1 MKITQIGRDYIRV
14 DESDL
19 TRKEIVFRKIHLI
32 YLDFNS
38 PTKSKIDSIIKI
50 FPKTNRYIVSEDKIK
65 IYNYALKNTS
75 KKYYVKNTRNSNF
88 ISFFRKNNKII
99 VDFLSLSSYEKSFLL
114 IDDVFRDLL
123 KNVEVI
129 IIDIDNFEEKEEI
142 INNWSGNV
150 IISDDNDL
158 I

>member
-1 MKITQIGRDYIRV
+1 M
-14 DESDL
+14 
-19 TRKEIVFRKIHLI
+19 
-32 YLDFNS
+32 
-38 PTKSKIDSIIKI
+38 
-50 FPKTNRYIVSEDKIK
+50 
-65 IYNYALKNTS
+65 KNTS

-99 VDFLSLSSYEKSFLL
+99 VDFLSLSGYEKSFLL

-129 IIDIDNFEEKEEI
+129 IIDINNFEEKEEI